1 MFRFKT
7 LDEFQYTTGIRIEQ
21 PKRYYDLNCLDDLK
35 KVYIQKKRI
44 QLHISMSQ
52 QTDDIIDINSIQVN
66 ISDIEMNT
74 LDCFIDFLKGILRM
88 DKEFRWTPSMA
99 LEHPFITRKMFTG
112 HFEPKREEEK
122 NSTNETGEDTMS
134 E

>member
-1 MFRFKT
+1 
-7 LDEFQYTTGIRIEQ
+7 
-21 PKRYYDLNCLDDLK
+21 
-35 KVYIQKKRI
+35 
-44 QLHISMSQ
+44 
-52 QTDDIIDINSIQVN
+52 
-66 ISDIEMNT
+66 MNT

-134 E
+134 EQSCSSKDSKEYRVGSCPSKILYP